1 MFHLGGGFLKVRAQ
15 ITFSSLSQTTNYQ
28 KISKTHLPKNRNPSC
43 PVAQFFVGAPY
54 RLKEHGTAAQ
64 AKWQQGWAG
73 ISWSVWQTSVLERF
87 EAVWFDTINFGIDIL
102 IGGDF
107 HTSWLCIGDDWK
119 TKWTIYSIYQASISA
134 RQDASHLHL
143 SFKRA
148 EAIHIG
154 MDWCRHPDISEI
166 CLEMD
171 HVNRTSWW
179 KHALH
184 TAKLCALKVT
194 KGKK

>member
-1 MFHLGGGFLKVRAQ
+1 MSFFK
-15 ITFSSLSQTTNYQ
+15 SNKKLSKN
-28 KISKTHLPKNRNPSC
+28 HLPKNRNPSC

-54 RLKEHGTAAQ
+54 RLKEHCTAAQ

-73 ISWSVWQTSVLERF
+73 VSWSMWQTSVLERF
-87 EAVWFDTINFGIDIL
+87 EAVWFDAINFGIDIL

-107 HTSWLCIGDDWK
+107 HTSWRWLIVEDNWK
-119 TKWTIYSIYQASISA
+119 TKWSCQ
-134 RQDASHLHL
+134 RQLAKMNHLSTRLLCLLRKNASHLHL

-154 MDWCRHPDISEI
+154 MDWCRHPGISEI

-171 HVNRTSWW
+171 MWTEEVDGNMPSTQQTDANCVYS
-179 KHALH
+179 ADP
-184 TAKLCALKVT
+184 
-194 KGKK
+194 